1 MIQIR
6 KSAERGLADHGWLKS
21 RHTFSFANYHDPA
34 FMGYSVLRV
43 INEDKIAGATGFGT
57 HGHRDMEI
65 ISYVID
71 GALEHAD
78 SMGTKAVIVPGEV
91 QRMSA
96 GTGIQHSE
104 QNQLKDRETHFLQI
118 WIVPDTNGIAPGY
131 EQKSFSSSFGCS
143 DLILVGS
150 KHGRDGSIVIHQ
162 DVDLYACKA
171 AEAGEKHYRTF
182 AHRHLWI
189 QMIRGEVQV
198 EGQTLSAGDG
208 VAIEGV
214 ELLVIQW
221 NPGAEFLLFDL
232 P

>member
-1 MIQIR
+1 MINIR
-6 KSAERGLADHGWLKS
+6 KSAERGLAEHGWLKS

-34 FMGYSVLRV
+34 HMGYSVLRV
-43 INEDKIAGATGFGT
+43 INEDRIEGATGFGR
-57 HGHRDMEI
+57 HSHRDMEI

-71 GALEHAD
+71 GALEHED

-104 QNQLKDRETHFLQI
+104 QNRLKDRETHFLQI
-118 WIVPDTNGIAPGY
+118 WIVPEKNGIVPSY
-131 EQKSFSSSFGCS
+131 EQKSFAGSFGCS

-150 KHGRDGSIVIHQ
+150 KHGRDGSIVINQ

-171 AEAGEKHYRTF
+171 VEAGEKHYRSF
-182 AHRHLWI
+182 VHRHLWI

-198 EGQTLSAGDG
+198 EGQTLLAGDG
-208 VAIEGV
+208 AAIGGV

-221 NPGAEFLLFDL
+221 SKGSEFLLFDL